1 MKINPES
8 FITGCSGGA
17 WASIDRGPR
26 GAIEAKCSPA
36 PAASGQP
43 LRSIIQ
49 NGPAPHLGLR
59 ACPGDGR
66 NGPRALCSKPGGSS
80 PRQHPEPCPTPLPSL
95 PWGPSPSPQH
105 HCSRTAPLSLPA
117 GPRSPAVSFSQHLGT
132 LGSPPHEGP
141 SGTRGNT
148 QRRPHT
154 PSLSLLFLAGLP
166 ALGILTLPP
175 DYCPPCGRGLGL
187 AFNVLSCAPGPPVG
201 TESSGVPA

>member
-8 FITGCSGGA
+8 FITGCSGRA

-59 ACPGDGR
+59 ACPGDGQ
-66 NGPRALCSKPGGSS
+66 NGRRALCPKPRGSS
-80 PRQHPEPCPTPLPSL
+80 SRRHPEPCPAPSTQPSL
-95 PWGPSPSPQH
+95 GTQPFPTQH
-105 HCSRTAPLSLPA
+105 HCSRKTPLSLSA
-117 GPRSPAVSFSQHLGT
+117 GPHSPAISFSQHLGT

-141 SGTRGNT
+141 SGTRGNM
-148 QRRPHT
+148 QRRPPA

-166 ALGILTLPP
+166 ALGTLTLPP
-175 DYCPPCGRGLGL
+175 
-187 AFNVLSCAPGPPVG
+187 
-201 TESSGVPA
+201 

>member
-8 FITGCSGGA
+8 FITGRSGRA

-66 NGPRALCSKPGGSS
+66 NGHRALCPKPGGSS
-80 PRQHPEPCPTPLPSL
+80 PRQHPETCPTPSTQPSL
-95 PWGPSPSPQH
+95 GTQPLPPASLLQEDSPISPCWPPQP
-105 HCSRTAPLSLPA
+105 CNLLLQAPGDTGVSSSRGAVRDQGKYAEETACPQPQPPVSSWPPCTGHPDLAPLTTALPA
-117 GPRSPAVSFSQHLGT
+117 
-132 LGSPPHEGP
+132 
-141 SGTRGNT
+141 
-148 QRRPHT
+148 
-154 PSLSLLFLAGLP
+154 AG
-166 ALGILTLPP
+166 G
-175 DYCPPCGRGLGL
+175 
-187 AFNVLSCAPGPPVG
+187 
-201 TESSGVPA
+201 